1 MDPNT
6 MTLDECRDW
15 LAGDDG
21 WSWVSRPV
29 QHIDMGNHRN
39 SFTADV
45 RFWSRGDVKNI
56 QSHPCPPTI
65 DAIAAC
71 MPEGWYWWINHCA
84 IFGVETY
91 VTKAVQK
98 SAPLLR
104 AESQAESELLARA
117 RLAVACRMAAKGE
130 GR

>member
-6 MTLDECRDW
+6 MTLDEAREWLAKNSGPWSLRNGRWYHRDW
-15 LAGDDG
+15 HKSGSG
-21 WSWVSRPV
+21 QR
-29 QHIDMGNHRN
+29 H
-39 SFTADV
+39 
-45 RFWSRGDVKNI
+45 
-56 QSHPCPPTI
+56 HPIPPTL

-84 IFGVETY
+84 LFGVETY

-104 AESQAESELLARA
+104 AESQAESEILARA